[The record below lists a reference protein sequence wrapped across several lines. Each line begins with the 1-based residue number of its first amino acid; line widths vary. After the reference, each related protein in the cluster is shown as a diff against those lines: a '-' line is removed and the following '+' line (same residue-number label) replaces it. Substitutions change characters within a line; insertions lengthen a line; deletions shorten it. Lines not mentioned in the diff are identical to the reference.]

1 MNSAIPNTGTTGN
14 QCRVRC
20 RASVTAHRLAMRSS
34 ARAGHRCLPR
44 RCAPRCAT
52 SRVARLATNG
62 ASTSAP
68 ALAAWARIT
77 TSAPSP
83 PETRASHRG
92 VRAAWES
99 RCGRETMRTI
109 VGAVAAA
116 WRRRKSHAARRW
128 RRKGPMAVAAARLRR
143 GARRGLHND
152 AQNIIPVQ
160 HYSLFIMHK

>member
-34 ARAGHRCLPR
+34 ARTSHRCLLPR

-62 ASTSAP
+62 ASASEH

-83 PETRASHRG
+83 PGTRTSHRG

-99 RCGRETMRTI
+99 RCGRETMRTSL
-109 VGAVAAA
+109 GAVAAT
-116 WRRRKSHAARRW
+116 WRRRRSHAARRW
-128 RRKGPMAVAAARLRR
+128 RRKGPIAVTAGQLRR
-143 GARRGLHND
+143 GKLRGHAASSVFGGARSGKGKG
-152 AQNIIPVQ
+152 AE
-160 HYSLFIMHK
+160 